1 MFRKNNR
8 HLQIPLTSHVDE
20 LPEPLRKRLRNSW
33 AETFYQQFFCRLDET
48 PFEVLYADLPSRP
61 NVPVNV
67 LASLEF
73 LKAANGWT
81 DEELY
86 DNACFDV
93 QVRYAIGYRQLSE
106 GYFDLRTLYYF
117 RERLSRSMQ
126 ESGINLL
133 DQAFEQVTDAQ
144 IHAFSLKTGKQR
156 MDSTLLASNIR
167 RMGRVQLLVT
177 VLQRVH
183 RMLSEADQSRYA
195 GLFEPYLKGHAGQ
208 YVYRLKAEE
217 IDEHLQRIGE
227 DMRRLLSELEA
238 EYHTH
243 PTYAVLARVFMEHF
257 RVAAERLEVKKGN
270 ELSASSLQSP
280 DDLEAA
286 YREKHGRSVQGFSAN
301 LSQTCDPD
309 NPFQLITHTQVAPAN
324 TDDTQFLLQA
334 VPRLQERTDLDTLIT
349 DGAYANEQ
357 TDALLEEQGITHIQ
371 TALRGR
377 APDENRLALHDFDFT
392 CDENGQPQQLTCPN
406 GQTVPVTPSDQSS
419 SFLACFPQETC
430 QACTLREKCPVVPY
444 KKQPFTRLRFDT
456 PALRRALRRK
466 IAQAYF
472 PHGHN
477 LRAAIEAIVRSVKHP
492 FPAGKLPV
500 RGVFRAACM
509 VMGSAA
515 VSNVRQIHRYLI
527 AQKKGENQQNQKEQT
542 SSQAENALAQAAEV
556 IFSLFRRPF
565 PPPRRLA
572 GSLLG
577 W

>member
-1 MFRKNNR
+1 
-8 HLQIPLTSHVDE
+8 
-20 LPEPLRKRLRNSW
+20 
-33 AETFYQQFFCRLDET
+33 
-48 PFEVLYADLPSRP
+48 VL
-61 NVPVNV
+61 V
-67 LASLEF
+67 SLEF

-93 QVRYAIGYRQLSE
+93 LVRYAIGYRQLSE
-106 GYFDLRTLYYF
+106 GDFDLRTLYSF

-126 ESGINLL
+126 ETGINLL
-133 DQAFEQVTDAQ
+133 DQAFAQVTDAQ

-156 MDSTLLASNIR
+156 MDSTLLASNMR

-183 RMLSEADQSRYA
+183 GMVSEADQSRYA

-217 IDEHLQRIGE
+217 IAEHLQRIGE

-243 PTYAVLARVFMEHF
+243 PTYAVLARVFVEHF

-280 DDLEAA
+280 DDPEAA
-286 YREKHGRSVQGFSAN
+286 SREKHGRGVQGFSAN

-309 NPFQLITHTQVAPAN
+309 TPFQLITHTHVAPAN
-324 TDDTQFLLQA
+324 TDDTQFLLEA
-334 VPRLQERTDLDTLIT
+334 LPRLQERTEGDTIIT
-349 DGAYANEQ
+349 DGAYANQQ
-357 TDALLEEQGITHIQ
+357 TDALLQEQGIPHIQ

-392 CDENGQPQQLTCPN
+392 CDESGRPQQLTCPN

-419 SFLACFPQETC
+419 SFLACFPQERC
-430 QACTLREKCPVVPY
+430 QACPLREKCPVVSD
-444 KKQPFTRLRFDT
+444 KKRSFTRLRFDL

-466 IAQAYF
+466 IAQASF

-492 FPAGKLPV
+492 FPAGKLPG
-500 RGVFRAACM
+500 RGLFRAACM

-515 VSNVRQIHRYLI
+515 VSNVRQIHRYLR
-527 AQKKGENQQNQKEQT
+527 AQKKAEHQGGQKEQT
-542 SSQAENALAQAAEV
+542 SSQAENTLAQAADM
-556 IFSLFRRPF
+556 IFSLFRRLL
-565 PPPRRLA
+565 PPPWRLVGA
-572 GSLLG
+572 LLG
-577 W
+577 G